1 MSILQNFLV
10 LYIYKTYHIIRHT
23 MFVELIKCLNQF
35 NQRIVI
41 TIILKNSK
49 NCGQKLN
56 SFLQRASYAVR
67 SLWCV

>member
-1 MSILQNFLV
+1 MSILLNFLV

-23 MFVELIKCLNQF
+23 IIELIKCLNQF
-35 NQRIVI
+35 NQLIVI
-41 TIILKNSK
+41 AIILKNSK
-49 NCGQKLN
+49 TSWQKLN